1 MKFINLE
8 NNAKARRHQSIIKE
22 SNIKQI
28 FDLVFENEGISRIEI
43 SRITNLSRSTVSLL
57 MEELMGAG
65 LIRGTGE
72 RASDFSG
79 RKPIG
84 LEINGDRAQ
93 IITLSLRKDN
103 YRYILYDIRGR
114 ELEKFS
120 SRIVYKKGCAA
131 KIWKAVKSRSSRLDE
146 SRLLGVCVSIPAKIN
161 KAEKS
166 INLSI
171 LDTDNNFDLLKEL
184 KSMRQELPLTAVN
197 QSSARAYAE
206 YKYIYNGKNG
216 DMIYFNID
224 DGVGAGIMV
233 NGRLFTGEIGHMS
246 IDPKGP
252 LCVCGKKGCL
262 ENLIRKTAVIRE
274 FAERSGGDKTGLL
287 YALSGGRQG
296 DINYRLIR
304 EALEQGDLKVLAA
317 ARDIAEKIALGIS
330 NVICM
335 FDPEKIVV
343 GGNILELGRTFL
355 DMILSRVKIPG
366 SSGKCLD
373 ASGQIAGSGI
383 GDDAENL
390 GVLRFFLD
398 KVFTISVE
406 TENTVYLGD

>member
-8 NNAKARRHQSIIKE
+8 NNIKARLHQSIVKE

-28 FDLVFENEGISRIEI
+28 FDLVFENKGISRIEI

-57 MEELMGAG
+57 MDELMGAG
-65 LIRGTGE
+65 LIRMIGE
-72 RASDFSG
+72 RASGSSG

-84 LEINGDRAQ
+84 LEINGERAQ

-103 YRYILYDIRGR
+103 YHYILYDIRGG

-120 SRIVYKKGCAA
+120 YRIVYKKGCAA
-131 KIWKAVKSRSSRLDE
+131 KIWNTLKSRSSCLDE
-146 SRLLGVCVSIPAKIN
+146 TRLLAVCVSIPAKIN

-171 LDTDNNFDLLKEL
+171 LDTDEDFDLLKEL
-184 KSMRQELPLTAVN
+184 KSMCPQIPLTMVN

-206 YKYIYNGKNG
+206 YKYVYGGKNG
-216 DMIYFNID
+216 DIIYFNID

-252 LCVCGKKGCL
+252 LCVCGKRGCL
-262 ENLIRKTAVIRE
+262 ENLISKTAVIRE
-274 FAERSGGDKTGLL
+274 FAARAGEHKNGLL
-287 YALSGGRQG
+287 HTLSGGNPGR
-296 DINYRLIR
+296 INYRIIR
-304 EALEQGDLKVLAA
+304 EALEQGDLEVMAA

-343 GGNILELGRTFL
+343 GGNILELGGTFL
-355 DMILSRVKIPG
+355 SMILARVEIPG
-366 SSGKCLD
+366 INGVCTDSS
-373 ASGQIAGSGI
+373 SQIVGGGI
-383 GDDAENL
+383 AHDAENL

-398 KVFTISVE
+398 RIFTISVE
-406 TENTVYLGD
+406 TENTIYLGD

>member
-8 NNAKARRHQSIIKE
+8 NNLKSRPHQSIIKE

-57 MEELMGAG
+57 MEELMDAG
-65 LIRGTGE
+65 LIRMIGE
-72 RASDFSG
+72 RASDSSG

-93 IITLSLRKDN
+93 IITLSLRKDH
-103 YRYILYDIRGR
+103 YHYILYDIRGR
-114 ELEKFS
+114 ELEQFS
-120 SRIVYKKGCAA
+120 HRIVYKNGCAA
-131 KIWKAVKSRSSRLDE
+131 KIWNMLKSRSSCLDE
-146 SRLLGVCVSIPAKIN
+146 SRLLVVCVSIPAKIN
-161 KAEKS
+161 KTEKS

-171 LDTDNNFDLLKEL
+171 LDTDKNFDLLKEL
-184 KSMRQELPLTAVN
+184 KSMCPQIPLVAVN

-206 YKYIYNGKNG
+206 YKYVYGGKNG
-216 DMIYFNID
+216 DLIYFNID

-252 LCVCGKKGCL
+252 RCVCGKQGCL
-262 ENLIRKTAVIRE
+262 ENQISKTAVIKE
-274 FAERSGGDKTGLL
+274 FTARAGGDQNGVL
-287 YALSGGRQG
+287 YALIGGDPVR
-296 DINYRLIR
+296 INYRLIR
-304 EALEQGDLKVLAA
+304 EALEQGDLAVMAA

-355 DMILSRVKIPG
+355 NMVLARVEIPG
-366 SSGKCLD
+366 INGVCTDISS
-373 ASGQIAGSGI
+373 QIVGSGI
-383 GDDAENL
+383 AHDAENL

-398 KVFTISVE
+398 RIFTISVE
-406 TENTVYLGD
+406 TVNTIYLGD

>member
-1 MKFINLE
+1 MKFINVE
-8 NNAKARRHQSIIKE
+8 NTLKSRPHQSIIKE
-22 SNIKQI
+22 TNIKQI

-43 SRITNLSRSTVSLL
+43 SRITRLSRSTVSLL
-57 MEELMGAG
+57 MEELMDAG
-65 LIRGTGE
+65 LIRMTGE
-72 RASDFSG
+72 RASGSSG
-79 RKPIG
+79 RKPLG
-84 LEINGDRAQ
+84 LEINGERAQ

-103 YRYILYDIRGR
+103 YCCILYDIRGR

-120 SRIVYKKGCAA
+120 QRIVYKKGCAG
-131 KIWKAVKSRSSRLDE
+131 KIWNLLKSRSACLDE
-146 SRLLGVCVSIPAKIN
+146 SRLLAVCVSIPAKIN

-171 LDTDNNFDLLKEL
+171 LDTDENFDLLQEL
-184 KSMRQELPLTAVN
+184 KSMCPRIPLAAVN

-206 YKYIYNGKNG
+206 YKYVYAGKSG
-216 DMIYFNID
+216 DIIYFNID

-252 LCVCGKKGCL
+252 RCACGKRGCL
-262 ENLIRKTAVIRE
+262 ENLISKTAVIRE
-274 FAERSGGDKTGLL
+274 FTARAGRDGKGVLHALIDGDP
-287 YALSGGRQG
+287 ARV
-296 DINYRLIR
+296 NYPFIR
-304 EALEQGDLKVLAA
+304 EALERGDLEVMAA

-343 GGNILELGRTFL
+343 GGNILELGETFL
-355 DMILSRVKIPG
+355 NMILARVEIPG
-366 SSGKCLD
+366 TNGVCTDVSSR
-373 ASGQIAGSGI
+373 IVGSGMAR
-383 GDDAENL
+383 DAENL

-398 KVFTISVE
+398 KVFAISVE
-406 TENTVYLGD
+406 KENTIYLGD

>member
-8 NNAKARRHQSIIKE
+8 SSTKSRHQSIIKE

-43 SRITNLSRSTVSLL
+43 SRITKLSRSTVSLL
-57 MEELMGAG
+57 MEELMEAG
-65 LIRGTGE
+65 LIRMTGE
-72 RASDFSG
+72 RVSDSSG
-79 RKPIG
+79 RKPIS

-93 IITLSLRKDN
+93 ILTLSLGKNN
-103 YRYILYDIRGR
+103 YSCILYNIRGR

-120 SRIVYKKGCAA
+120 SGIVYKKGCAA
-131 KIWKAVKSRSSRLDE
+131 KMWRAIQSRISRLDE
-146 SRLLGVCVSIPAKIN
+146 SRLLAICVSIPAKIN

-171 LDTDNNFDLLKEL
+171 LDADKNFDLLGEFR
-184 KSMRQELPLTAVN
+184 SMCPQLPLVAVN

-206 YKYIYNGKNG
+206 YKYIFGGKNG

-246 IDPKGP
+246 IDPAGP
-252 LCVCGKKGCL
+252 LCGCGKRGCL
-262 ENLIRKTAVIRE
+262 ENSIGRTAVIRE
-274 FAERSGGDKTGLL
+274 FTERAGEDRDGRL
-287 YALSGGRQG
+287 YALSGGHPER
-296 DINYRLIR
+296 INYRLIR
-304 EALEQGDLKVLAA
+304 EALEQGDLKVLDT

-335 FDPEKIVV
+335 FDPGKIVV
-343 GGNILELGRTFL
+343 GGGISELGRTFL
-355 DMILSRVKIPG
+355 NLVLARVKIPG
-366 SSGKCLD
+366 INGVCPDISS
-373 ASGQIAGSGI
+373 QIVGSGI
-383 GDDAENL
+383 EGGAENL

-398 KVFTISVE
+398 RIFTISIE
-406 TENTVYLGD
+406 MENTVYLGD